1 MKKTKQQEAATTPLE
16 PYRGDYP
23 GRLRGRLIV
32 ALVVGFIVIVLVA
45 GAVLFL
51 RMNNKI
57 RHLETTTSTQ
67 SAQIHHLQSTLAA
80 EHASLSAAVACLQ
93 TVGATEGLCSQLVK

>member
-1 MKKTKQQEAATTPLE
+1 MKEIEQQEAANTPLE

-23 GRLRGRLIV
+23 GRMRGRLIV

-45 GAVLFL
+45 GSVLFV

-67 SAQIHHLQSTLAA
+67 SAQIHHLQTTLAS
-80 EHASLSAAVACLQ
+80 EDASLSAAVACLQ